1 MNNSKIVSYNIE
13 EAGNEDKLSFLQRT
27 HGEISQIVEAIN
39 RVESSQDWQKLKK
52 VLLDEVVSNLE
63 RQIFSEASKSE
74 INTSKIYGL
83 QGQLTWARRYADLKK
98 LAETFK
104 QQVENLKNQINRE
117 QENPRDG
124 AL

>member
-1 MNNSKIVSYNIE
+1 MNNSKIASYNIE